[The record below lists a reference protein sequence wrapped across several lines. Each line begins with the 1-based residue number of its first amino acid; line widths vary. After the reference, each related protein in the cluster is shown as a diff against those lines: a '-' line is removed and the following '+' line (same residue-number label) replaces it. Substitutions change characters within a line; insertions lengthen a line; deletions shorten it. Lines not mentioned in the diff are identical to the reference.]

1 MKAVYHEID
10 FDVEKIIRE
19 GLPFMSA
26 FYSDGDELNED
37 VHDLFSF
44 AANSCKEMPMY
55 TIKESSCDSVAET
68 FNDVYAMMIEA
79 ATKVFRDKK
88 SLYHFFDCE
97 FLRTHGRYFVE
108 YAAHTFSARGMI
120 GQAMYGRF
128 DAAFD
133 PVTEKVTGIYEF
145 NGDTPVMLFDS
156 VHIQNDLTLQV
167 TGSNYAQFNNY
178 YPMINEMLDKHRL
191 DYSKNF
197 AVVCDTR
204 FVEDMATCETLA
216 QIFGEHAQSH
226 FLDLKDL
233 DFDYVNKHKP
243 FVIAG
248 TDTYLDHIFV
258 LSPWEEMV
266 AAFPKAFENWRDWV
280 DNVTFM
286 EPAWRWFLS
295 HKGMFA
301 YITHLMETDN
311 AYYARWKHV
320 PGLRTYLTPEP
331 FLSKGEPYVSKPV
344 LGRLSS
350 NIRIHNGLGELEH
363 ESQGGYE
370 DCERVYQEFCPPHRV
385 EGRNNFILGMW
396 MVSEARTLL
405 SGHVGHAATMCIRE
419 FDAPVLELT
428 NERFIPHIVV

>member
-1 MKAVYHEID
+1 MEAIYKKVD
-10 FDVEKIIRE
+10 FDIDKVIRE
-19 GLPFMSA
+19 GLPYTSA
-26 FYSDGDELNED
+26 FYSDGKELYED
-37 VHDLFSF
+37 VHDLFAF
-44 AANSCKEMPMY
+44 ASNSYLEMPLY
-55 TIKESSCDSVAET
+55 TVKESSCDGIAQT

-79 ATKVFRDKK
+79 AEKLFRDRK
-88 SLYHFFDCE
+88 SLFKFFDCD
-97 FLRTHGRYFVE
+97 FLRNHGSYFVD
-108 YAAHTFSARGMI
+108 YAAHTFYGRGMI

-133 PVTEKVTGIYEF
+133 PVSEKVTGIYEF

-156 VHIQNDLTLQV
+156 VHIQNDMTEQV
-167 TGSNYAQFNNY
+167 TGSNYHQFNEY
-178 YPMINEMLDKHRL
+178 YRMVKEMLQKHDL

-204 FVEDMATCETLA
+204 FIEDMVTCETLA
-216 QIFGEHAQSH
+216 QIFGEFSKSH
-226 FLDLKDL
+226 FLDLKEL
-233 DFDYVNKHKP
+233 DYDYLNKEKP
-243 FVIAG
+243 FVISG
-248 TDTYLDHIFV
+248 TDTHLDHIFV

-266 AAFPKAFENWRDWV
+266 SNFSTPFENWRVWA

-301 YITHLMETDN
+301 YITYLMENDCD
-311 AYYARWKHV
+311 YYDRWKHV

-331 FLSKGEPYVSKPV
+331 FLEKGESYVSKPV
-344 LGRLSS
+344 IGRLSS
-350 NIRIHNGLGELEH
+350 NIMIYNGSGELEH
-363 ESQGGYE
+363 ESLGGYT
-370 DCERVYQEFCPPHRV
+370 DCEKVYQEFCPPHQV

-396 MVSEARTLL
+396 MVSEARINNQ
-405 SGHVGHAATMCIRE
+405 GHKGAAATMCIRE